1 MGNRITGGRILP
13 GTRGRIVALLRR
25 APCTV
30 EELAASLDLTDN
42 AVRAQLAAMER
53 DGLVR
58 QHGARKGTRKPALE
72 YELDPEAETALSRA
86 YVPLV
91 EALVE
96 VLAGWLSRQDLEEL
110 LQEAGRRAAQPL
122 PRPAGTAEERV
133 RAASR
138 VLDELGGLTEVEAAG
153 EGWTI
158 RSAGCPLAELVAKRP
173 ETCRAL
179 EALVAELTRLPVR
192 EVCDRAD
199 RPRCRFEIGA
209 APPATPPARRKAQPS
224 T

>member
-1 MGNRITGGRILP
+1 
-13 GTRGRIVALLRR
+13 
-25 APCTV
+25 V
-30 EELAASLDLTDN
+30 EELAACLGLTDN

-58 QHGARKGTRKPALE
+58 RRGARKGTRKPARE
-72 YELDPEAETALSRA
+72 YELDPEAETALSQA

-96 VLAGWLSRQDLEEL
+96 VLAGWLSREDLEEL
-110 LQEAGRRAAQPL
+110 LLQAGHRAAQAL
-122 PRPAGTAEERV
+122 PRLAGAPEDRV

-138 VLDELGGLTEVEAAG
+138 LLDELGGLTDVEAAG
-153 EGWTI
+153 KGWTI
-158 RSAGCPLAELVAKRP
+158 RSAGCPLAELVGKRP

-192 EVCDRAD
+192 EACDRAE

-209 APPATPPARRKAQPS
+209 QPS

>member
-1 MGNRITGGRILP
+1 MSTRSRSGRFLT

-25 APCTV
+25 TPSTV
-30 EELAASLDLTDN
+30 EELAGSLDLTDN

-58 QHGARKGTRKPALE
+58 QRGARKGTRKPALE

-96 VLAGWLSRQDLEEL
+96 VLAGWLSREDLEEL
-110 LQEAGRRAAQPL
+110 MREAGRRGAQTL
-122 PRPAGTAEERV
+122 PRPAGTPEERV
-133 RAASR
+133 REAGR
-138 VLDELGGLTEVEAAG
+138 VLDELGGLTDVEPVG
-153 EGWTI
+153 DGWTI
-158 RSAGCPLAELVAKRP
+158 RSAGCPLAELVGRRP

-179 EALVAELTRLPVR
+179 EALVAELTRLQVR
-192 EVCDRAD
+192 EVCDRAE

-209 APPATPPARRKAQPS
+209 APLAAPLDRRKAQPS

>member
-1 MGNRITGGRILP
+1 MGKQITAGRILP
-13 GTRGRIVALLRR
+13 GTRGRIVARLRR

-58 QHGARKGTRKPALE
+58 QHGVRKGTRKPALE

-153 EGWTI
+153 DGWTI
-158 RSAGCPLAELVAKRP
+158 RSAGCPLAQLVAKRP

-209 APPATPPARRKAQPS
+209 APPATPPDRRRAQPS

>member
-1 MGNRITGGRILP
+1 LP

-96 VLAGWLSRQDLEEL
+96 VLAGWLSRQDLEDL

-153 EGWTI
+153 DGWTI
-158 RSAGCPLAELVAKRP
+158 RSAGCPLGELVARRP

-192 EVCDRAD
+192 EACDRAD

-209 APPATPPARRKAQPS
+209 APPATPPDRRRAQPS

>member
-1 MGNRITGGRILP
+1 MGNRIIGGRILP
-13 GTRGRIVALLRR
+13 STRGRIVALLRR

-96 VLAGWLSRQDLEEL
+96 VLAGWLSRQDLEDL

-153 EGWTI
+153 DGWTI
-158 RSAGCPLAELVAKRP
+158 RSAGCPLAELVARRP

-192 EVCDRAD
+192 EACDRAD

-209 APPATPPARRKAQPS
+209 APPATPPDRRRAQPS

>member
-1 MGNRITGGRILP
+1 MTTSNRSRRLLP

-25 APCTV
+25 APSTV

-58 QHGARKGTRKPALE
+58 QRGVRKGTRKPALE
-72 YELDPEAETALSRA
+72 YELDPGAETALSRA

-96 VLAGWLSRQDLEEL
+96 VLAGWLSREDLEEI
-110 LQEAGRRAAQPL
+110 LQEAGRRAAQAL
-122 PRPAGTAEERV
+122 PRLPGAPEERV
-133 RAASR
+133 RAAGR
-138 VLDELGGLTEVEAAG
+138 ALDELGGLTDVDAAG
-153 EGWTI
+153 AGWTI
-158 RSAGCPLAELVAKRP
+158 RSAGCPLAELVGKRP

-192 EVCDRAD
+192 EACDRAE

-209 APPATPPARRKAQPS
+209 APPEAPLDRRKAQPS

>member
-1 MGNRITGGRILP
+1 MP

-91 EALVE
+91 QALVE

-153 EGWTI
+153 DGWTI

-192 EVCDRAD
+192 EACDRAD

-209 APPATPPARRKAQPS
+209 APPATPPDRRRVQPS

>member
-1 MGNRITGGRILP
+1 MTRRHWTPRLLP

-25 APCTV
+25 AACTV
-30 EELAASLDLTDN
+30 DELASSLDLTDN

-58 QHGARKGTRKPALE
+58 QRGARRGTRKPALQ

-91 EALVE
+91 DALVQ
-96 VLAGWLSRQDLEEL
+96 VLAGWLSREDLEEL
-110 LQEAGRRAAQPL
+110 MQEAGRRAAQAL
-122 PRPAGTAEERV
+122 PRPTGGADERV

-138 VLDELGGLTEVEAAG
+138 VLDELGGLTDVERTG

-158 RSAGCPLAELVAKRP
+158 RSAGCPLAELVGKRP

-179 EALVAELTRLPVR
+179 EALVAELTRLPVH
-192 EVCDRAD
+192 EVCDRGE

-209 APPATPPARRKAQPS
+209 PRQTPSDQGR

>member
-1 MGNRITGGRILP
+1 MATTTRRNQLLC

-25 APCTV
+25 AARTV

-58 QHGARKGTRKPALE
+58 QRGARKGTRKPALE

-91 EALVE
+91 EALVQ
-96 VLAGWLSRQDLEEL
+96 VLAGWLSREDLEEMMR
-110 LQEAGRRAAQPL
+110 ETGRRAAQGM
-122 PRPAGTAEERV
+122 PRLAGQPEERV
-133 RAASR
+133 RAAGR
-138 VLDELGGLTEVEAAG
+138 ALDDLGGLTDVEAAAG
-153 EGWTI
+153 GWTI
-158 RSAGCPLAELVAKRP
+158 RSAGCPLAALVGKRP

-192 EVCDRAD
+192 EACDRAE

-209 APPATPPARRKAQPS
+209 AAPEVPLDRRKAQPS

>member
-1 MGNRITGGRILP
+1 LQ

-30 EELAASLDLTDN
+30 EELAAALDLTDN

-58 QHGARKGTRKPALE
+58 QRGARKGTRKPALE
-72 YELDPEAETALSRA
+72 YELDPEAETSLSRA

-110 LQEAGRRAAQPL
+110 LQEAGRRAAQAL
-122 PRPAGTAEERV
+122 PRPAGEPAERV

-153 EGWTI
+153 DGWTI
-158 RSAGCPLAELVAKRP
+158 RSAGCPLAELVGKRP

-179 EALVAELTRLPVR
+179 KALVAELTRLPVR
-192 EVCDRAD
+192 EVCDRAE
-199 RPRCRFEIGA
+199 RPRCRFEIGP
-209 APPATPPARRKAQPS
+209 APPAIPLDRRKAQPS

>member
-1 MGNRITGGRILP
+1 MP

-72 YELDPEAETALSRA
+72 YELDPQAETALSRA

-96 VLAGWLSRQDLEEL
+96 VLAGWLSREDLEEL
-110 LQEAGRRAAQPL
+110 MREAGHRAAQAL
-122 PRPAGTAEERV
+122 PRPAGAPEERV
-133 RAASR
+133 RAAGR
-138 VLDELGGLTEVEAAG
+138 VLDQLGGLTDVGPAG
-153 EGWTI
+153 DGWTI
-158 RSAGCPLAELVAKRP
+158 RSAGCPLAQLVGKRP
-173 ETCRAL
+173 ETCRAV

-209 APPATPPARRKAQPS
+209 APPATPPDRRRAQPS